1 MKKHLSTI
9 ARLVVSFGLLGFLFW
24 FMRGEFKGI
33 CQTMAGCSIRL
44 ILTAALLFFGMV
56 LVLSWRLKVVFDGE
70 DLVLPFMEALQL
82 TVVGY
87 FFNNFM
93 PTAVGGDIIKAHYA
107 GRFNGKKLQSYASV
121 LMDRLIG
128 LFTILIIAGVALF
141 VDKGRFQVAA
151 LKPLVIALLALGISG
166 FVIATNRAVAMFME
180 GLFARMKM
188 FGLGE
193 KLRAI
198 YSIVHDY
205 RNRHSVVI
213 KASILSGVAQCTY
226 YVIVYICFVALGAEV
241 SLGNIFLIMP
251 VVIFISMIP
260 SIGGL
265 GVREG
270 AMLAFFSPL
279 AGREAAF
286 AVSLLLLAG
295 LFIVSFFGGMVYLWW
310 GAVRG
315 EGIKGAAEEGEEE
328 LGELASREDI

>member
-1 MKKHLSTI
+1 MKKYLSTLV
-9 ARLVVSFGLLGFLFW
+9 RVVVSFGLLGFLFW
-24 FMRGEFKGI
+24 FMRGEFEGI
-33 CQTMAGCSIRL
+33 MQTMAGCSVGL
-44 ILTAALLFFGMV
+44 LLSAALLFLGMV
-56 LVLSWRLKVVFDGE
+56 LALSWRLKVVFDGE
-70 DLVLPFMEALQL
+70 DLVLPFSEALQL
-82 TVVGY
+82 TLVGY

-107 GRFNGKKLQSYASV
+107 GRFNGKKLPSYASV

-141 VDKGRFQVAA
+141 VDRGRFQVGA
-151 LKPLVIALLALGISG
+151 LKPLVMALLALGISG
-166 FVIATNRAVAMFME
+166 FVIATNRTVAVFME
-180 GLFARMKM
+180 RLFAKMKM

-193 KLRAI
+193 RFRAI

-213 KASILSGVAQCTY
+213 KASLLSGLAQCTY
-226 YVIVYICFVALGAEV
+226 YVIVFMCFTALGKNV
-241 SLGNIFLIMP
+241 PLGNVFLIMP
-251 VVIFISMIP
+251 VVIFISMVP

-270 AMLAFFSPL
+270 AMLAFFAPL
-279 AGREAAF
+279 AGRETAF
-286 AVSLLLLAG
+286 AVSLLVLAG
-295 LFIVSFFGGMVYLWW
+295 LFIVSIFGGMVYLWW

-328 LGELASREDI
+328 MGEIASREDI